1 MPELASTDRSPLRHN
16 PFNSTEM
23 HSVADWPLGVFPHLG
38 GIKMSC
44 NLGVIPMDEDDRQVV
59 NDEQAWEE
67 FKKAKN
73 SICNELTTLSGDC
86 LHHAKQ
92 VADDHLEDAVA
103 EIRDYL
109 VKDAKRIIKSLER
122 LADERP

>member
-1 MPELASTDRSPLRHN
+1 MPELVYTDHSPLRHN

-44 NLGVIPMDEDDRQVV
+44 NLGVIPMDEDDRQMV
-59 NDEQAWEE
+59 NQAWEE
-67 FKKAKN
+67 FQKEKN
-73 SICNELTTLSGDC
+73 SICNKLTALSGDC
-86 LHHAKQ
+86 LYLAKQ

-109 VKDAKRIIKSLER
+109 LNDAKHIIKSLER
-122 LADERP
+122 LSDERP

>member
-1 MPELASTDRSPLRHN
+1 MPELVLTDPLFLTLN
-16 PFNSTEM
+16 LFNSTGM
-23 HSVADWPLGVFPHLG
+23 HSVADRPPGVFPHLG
-38 GIKMSC
+38 GIKMSY
-44 NLGVIPMDEDDRQVV
+44 NFGIIPMDEDDRQMV

-67 FKKAKN
+67 FQKAKN
-73 SICNELTTLSGDC
+73 SICTELTTLSGDC